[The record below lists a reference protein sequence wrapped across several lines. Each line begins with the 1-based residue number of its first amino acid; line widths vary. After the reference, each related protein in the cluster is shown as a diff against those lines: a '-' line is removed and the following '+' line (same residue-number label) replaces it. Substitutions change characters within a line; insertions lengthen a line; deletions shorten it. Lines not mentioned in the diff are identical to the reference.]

1 MYYYYVTLKC
11 WSTTT
16 KFVFQLSIVNGMNGL
31 REIAVSVVEMEQEMI
46 RELKSLKKQM
56 EGLATDKILESKS
69 AEALK
74 ATVQVSSLVC
84 DAMR

>member
-1 MYYYYVTLKC
+1 
-11 WSTTT
+11 
-16 KFVFQLSIVNGMNGL
+16 MNGL